1 MSEIEELRAANRALE
16 LRLGKLEDAADIK
29 RLHFSYGYYIDY
41 CHYED
46 VVNLFA
52 EDAEVVFLSGVYK
65 GHTGIRRLYIDWI
78 LGLFN
83 QGREGADDGLL
94 FDHIQMQDVITIA
107 DDRMTAKGRFR
118 GIMLGGS
125 HDIRTYKP
133 AGVPQQF
140 MESGIYEND
149 YVREDGVWKI
159 KRLDY
164 MLQWQAE
171 YETGWAHTDSHLQP
185 AQKLFP
191 EDPFG
196 PDVLL
201 DTKRQTWPYRQDTP
215 VHYAHPVIAKMMA
228 GKR

>member
-1 MSEIEELRAANRALE
+1 MTEIEELRAANAELA

-52 EDAEVVFLSGVYK
+52 ADAEVVFLSGLYK
-65 GHTGIRRLYIDWI
+65 GHAGIRRLYIDWI
-78 LGLFN
+78 QALFN
-83 QGREGADDGLL
+83 QGREGADDGFL
-94 FDHIQMQDVITIA
+94 FDHIQMQDVVTVAA
-107 DDRMTAKGRFR
+107 DRATAKGRFR
-118 GIMLGGS
+118 GVLLGGS
-125 HDIRTYKP
+125 HDIRAYKP

-140 MESGIYEND
+140 MESGMYEND

-164 MLQWQAE
+164 RLQWQAE
-171 YETGWAHTDSHLQP
+171 YETGWAHTDSNLRQ
-185 AQKLFP
+185 AQLLFP

-196 PDVLL
+196 PDELL
-201 DTKRQTWPYRQDTP
+201 PVERPTWPYRHDFP
-215 VHYAHPVIAKMMA
+215 VHWAHPVVARTML
-228 GKR
+228 RP